1 MSKTRMIALAGTLLA
16 AGLMPHPQTASA
28 APVHGA
34 SAVGNA
40 MPGHVETVGWRGR
53 RWYGGWGGF
62 GAGLAAGAIVG
73 GLLAAPYYYRRP
85 YYDAGPAYYYYDG
98 PGDDA
103 VEYCLRRF
111 RSYDPYSGTY
121 LGYDGYRHPC
131 P

>member
-1 MSKTRMIALAGTLLA
+1 MIAILGALIMVGVIS
-16 AGLMPHPQTASA
+16 HPQTGSA
-28 APVHGA
+28 TPARA
-34 SAVGNA
+34 ALAIGNA
-40 MPGHVETVGWRGR
+40 IPGNLETVRWRGR
-53 RWYGGWGGF
+53 GWHGGWGGF

-73 GLLAAPYYYRRP
+73 GLLASPYYYRRP
-85 YYDAGPAYYYYDG
+85 YYYDGPVYYYDDPG
-98 PGDDA
+98 PGA